1 MDASLGRGERYDALV
16 CSRAECCEHIGSGHD
31 DKAGLHVSRNVH
43 AGGRKHWK
51 GQATA
56 ARKSETAKKR
66 SKPVPGRNR
75 SQAWA
80 TALLKALPQPFQD
93 LAARWGFAAC
103 HKQHSPS
110 LSPVSGSGRDT
121 DISHYHQVSFPD
133 WASRSSGQRAPELR
147 LNLDLSSSSFH
158 NMDKGSSRQMATKP
172 IHRAAGGSGAK
183 KGRSGSMDVQSDA
196 KRSAFSGGEYKAWYV
211 FLEDVPLHLAV
222 GIVSLC

>member
-1 MDASLGRGERYDALV
+1 M
-16 CSRAECCEHIGSGHD
+16 
-31 DKAGLHVSRNVH
+31 H

-66 SKPVPGRNR
+66 SKPVPGRKR

-110 LSPVSGSGRDT
+110 LSPVSGSGLDT

-133 WASRSSGQRAPELR
+133 WASRSSGQRAPELH

-158 NMDKGSSRQMATKP
+158 NMDKGSSRQMATNP

-183 KGRSGSMDVQSDA
+183 KDRSESMDVQSDA
-196 KRSAFSGGEYKAWYV
+196 KRSAFSGGEYKAWCV
-211 FLEDVPLHLAV
+211 SLEDVPLHLAV

>member
-1 MDASLGRGERYDALV
+1 M
-16 CSRAECCEHIGSGHD
+16 
-31 DKAGLHVSRNVH
+31 
-43 AGGRKHWK
+43 
-51 GQATA
+51 
-56 ARKSETAKKR
+56 
-66 SKPVPGRNR
+66 PGRNR

-110 LSPVSGSGRDT
+110 LSPVSGSGRDS
-121 DISHYHQVSFPD
+121 DISYYHQVSFSD
-133 WASRSSGQRAPELR
+133 WASRSSGQRAPELQ

-172 IHRAAGGSGAK
+172 IHRAAGSSGAK
-183 KGRSGSMDVQSDA
+183 KGRSESMDVQSDA
-196 KRSAFSGGEYKAWYV
+196 KRSAFSGGKYKAGCV

-222 GIVSLC
+222 AFIPT